1 MLGEID
7 GDPVGATDGV
17 TEGTSDGL
25 ILGEDDGTSD
35 GTLDGCEVG
44 TDDGIA
50 LGYADGASIT
60 STDDTT
66 TLSNVEMVA
75 ASRRLSAVK
84 LLDSSRMVT
93 VDSITASTFKL
104 SRRRPSTPVHDTSDR
119 IVTTIST
126 DTPSS
131 SRAAINSELIDSST
145 SVLLKGQVTSNSDFA
160 KVFTTA
166 TIEFDGTSLGEA
178 EGNMDGNELGILV
191 GLTLG
196 KADGDVDGKE
206 LGLTLGLT
214 LGKSDGDVDG
224 DKLGLFDGRFDGD
237 AEGFA
242 DGDATGN

>member
-1 MLGEID
+1 VGDSDGFELGCKD
-7 GDPVGATDGV
+7 GDTDG
-17 TEGTSDGL
+17 TL
-25 ILGEDDGTSD
+25 D

-50 LGYADGASIT
+50 LGDADCASIT
-60 STDDTT
+60 STNDTT
-66 TLSNVEMVA
+66 NLSFIEFVA

-93 VDSITASTFKL
+93 VDSITASTFKF

-131 SRAAINSELIDSST
+131 SSAAINAALIDFST
-145 SVLLKGQVTSNSDFA
+145 SVLSKGQVTSNSDFA